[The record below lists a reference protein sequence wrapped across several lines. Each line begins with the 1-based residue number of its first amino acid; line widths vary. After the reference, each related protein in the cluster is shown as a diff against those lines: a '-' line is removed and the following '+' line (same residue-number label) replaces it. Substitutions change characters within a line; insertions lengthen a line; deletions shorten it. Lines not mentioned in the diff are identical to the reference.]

1 MKLIFLLVGV
11 IVMKQIKLTA
21 DYLTLT
27 QLLKEEGIIGS
38 GGQAKFYLQE
48 QPVTLNGQ
56 AENRRGK
63 KLYQGDIIK
72 LSSGEVYEIVKA

>member
-1 MKLIFLLVGV
+1 
-11 IVMKQIKLTA
+11 MKQIKLTA

-48 QPVTLNGQ
+48 YPVILNDQ
-56 AENRRGK
+56 SENRRGK
-63 KLYQGDIIK
+63 KLHQGDVIK
-72 LSSGEVYEIVKA
+72 LSSGEIYEIVKA